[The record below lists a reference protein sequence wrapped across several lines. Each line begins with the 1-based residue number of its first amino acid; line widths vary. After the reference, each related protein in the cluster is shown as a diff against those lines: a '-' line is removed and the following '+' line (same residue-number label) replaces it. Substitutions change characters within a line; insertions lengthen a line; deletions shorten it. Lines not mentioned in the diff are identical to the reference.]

1 MEELKTG
8 TTTIGFHYKDG
19 VILAADRR
27 ATAGH
32 MIVDKR
38 IKKAVLVNDRMA
50 LTTAGSVSELQ
61 FLLKLFRAEVK
72 LKEVHTNREMLIK
85 EAGNLLAQMVYTSIR
100 RPTMMPS
107 IVHFL
112 FAGKDNNGFH
122 LYDIYP
128 DGSLTEIDTF
138 VASGSGSV
146 FALGALETLWKEN
159 MSESEAKDLAMKAIN
174 TALQRDSAS
183 GDGIVI
189 VRINK
194 DGAEEIEAK
203 ILDKQL

>member
-1 MEELKTG
+1 MDELKTG
-8 TTTIGFHYKDG
+8 TTTIGLVYKDG
-19 VILAADRR
+19 ILLAADRR
-27 ATAGH
+27 ATAGN
-32 MIVDKR
+32 MIVDKK

-61 FLLKLFRAEVK
+61 YLLKLFKAEVR
-72 LKEVHTNREMLIK
+72 LKEIHTNRYILMK
-85 EAGNLLAQMVYTSIR
+85 EAANLLAQMVYSSIR

-112 FAGKDNNGFH
+112 FAGKDNHGFS

-128 DGSLTEIDTF
+128 DGSLTEIDNF

-146 FALGALETLWKEN
+146 FALGTLETLWKPE
-159 MSESEAKDLAMKAIN
+159 MSEQDAKNLAIKAID

-183 GDGIVI
+183 GNGIVI

-194 DGAEEIEAK
+194 DGAQEIEAK
-203 ILDKQL
+203 EIGAHL